1 MQTNSAYT
9 LAETQN
15 LETPS
20 LPRITVNR
28 FLFFL
33 IWPFA
38 SLVAAFGHFRKP
50 FTKTIFWLFCVYFGF
65 VFIYADP
72 FGIGGADSARYA
84 KQLIESHQHPLS
96 LNNLILSFYNP
107 VDGLTDIY
115 QPFITWLVSLFS
127 GDPRIMFMVF
137 AMVFGYFWVQNIWIV
152 ISSLKRKPGYFALLL
167 IASFILVNPIWNIN
181 GVRMW
186 TAAQV
191 FLYGTLL
198 YLLEGRKSGLIWIAS
213 SLLFHFSFMFPVT
226 LMLVFL
232 FLPHRLWMYFIFFI
246 TASFIRE
253 INVETVRETL
263 SFLPDVF
270 QPKIESYTNEPYIR
284 KVLEAKQEYAWHVQF
299 SGLAERIVI
308 YTIVFMIYFRKS
320 KWING
325 NPFLIKLFMLALFI
339 GGFAQLANLIPSG
352 GRFISIAYSLFYTSA
367 IILTVNLGQ
376 EAILN
381 ILKLIITP
389 LILFVIVFKIRV
401 GFDYLGILVFLG
413 NPFMALFIN
422 DQTPI
427 INFIKE
433 VF

>member
-1 MQTNSAYT
+1 